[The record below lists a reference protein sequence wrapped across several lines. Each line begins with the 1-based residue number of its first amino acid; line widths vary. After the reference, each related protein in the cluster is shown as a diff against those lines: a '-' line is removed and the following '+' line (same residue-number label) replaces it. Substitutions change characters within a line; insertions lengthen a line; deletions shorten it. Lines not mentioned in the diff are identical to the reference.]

1 MLRYYVALF
10 DIDFRQRKYDR
21 GDILSA
27 LPGGGPASGAWA
39 SFEPIE
45 GLLGKPKL
53 TGVDDPGSGNLTFH
67 YTIGAHGKGQTG
79 FFIKSR
85 IGIPLA
91 YAERE
96 EPWSVKDG
104 PPPVKAIEKPPK
116 LEYGAGLAA
125 SAGRSFVGFVSKSRV
140 KKTPV
145 REATI
150 YDDPLHFDDGYD
162 PLHRGED

>member
-10 DIDFRQRKYDR
+10 DVDFHQRKYNR

-27 LPGGGPASGAWA
+27 LPREGPESETWA

-53 TGVDDPGSGNLTFH
+53 ESIEDPGSGNLTFH
-67 YTIGAHGKGQTG
+67 YSLGVHGKGQTG
-79 FFIKSR
+79 FYVKAR
-85 IGIPLA
+85 IGLPLA
-91 YAERE
+91 YAEAE
-96 EPWSVKDG
+96 EPWSAKDG

-116 LEYGAGLAA
+116 LEYGAGLATTA
-125 SAGRSFVGFVSKSRV
+125 SRSFVGFVSKSNVRKIPE
-140 KKTPV
+140 KK
-145 REATI
+145 ATI

-162 PLHRGED
+162 PLHRGE